1 MIGDRESTLLSDWL
15 CEALAPIASASLT
28 RRIAQAGGTGGTAA
42 PGIDWARLFE
52 RAHAQGIAPLLHD
65 SLDRWGLLEALGEHT
80 LPFARARAATLRQ
93 NVIHLSDLAGIT
105 RALEAEGVRAILLK
119 GAAFLGEIYAHP
131 ALRPMCDIDFMVRP
145 RDVRCTLRILKD
157 LGYQPLRPSAEEAI
171 LRTNHE
177 MEMTRRLPDGTR
189 VYVEVHWRLIPAES
203 LVAGPALEPAGL
215 WQRARRCGDPE
226 LRASVLGAEDAIVF
240 SAIHLQ
246 RHAYA
251 KALWFVDLA
260 LLIRE
265 KAIRWDRVLCEAR
278 AWEADSALFVALA
291 GTRALC
297 GVAAPA
303 GITAAIYPGKLKSMA
318 FDAIIDWKHM
328 FGPRAARGEHALP
341 SSRRYLLKLL
351 QARDTLVALHR
362 IRSMIFPSKA
372 WLQARYGLH
381 GSALPPGL
389 RRRHLAD
396 AGRAVLGFR
405 PHVRSGGSLRRL
417 ADAATA
423 D

>member
-1 MIGDRESTLLSDWL
+1 MIIDRESTLLSDWL
-15 CEALAPIASASLT
+15 RQVLAPIGSSALT
-28 RRIAQAGGTGGTAA
+28 RRIAKAGAKGGNAR
-42 PGIDWARLFE
+42 PEIDWARLFE
-52 RAHAQGIAPLLHD
+52 RAHAQGIAPLLHE
-65 SLDRWGLLEALGEHT
+65 SLDRWGLLEALGDQI

-93 NVIHLSDLAGIT
+93 NVIHLSELEGIT
-105 RALEAEGVRAILLK
+105 RALEAEGIRAILLK
-119 GAAFLGEIYAHP
+119 GAAFLSEIYAHP
-131 ALRPMCDIDFMVRP
+131 ALRPMCDIDFMVRR
-145 RDVRCTLRILKD
+145 RDVRSTLRIMKD
-157 LGYQPLRPSAEEAI
+157 LGYRPLRPSVEDAI

-177 MEMTRRLPDGTR
+177 IELTRRLPDGTR

-215 WQRARRCGDPE
+215 WQRARRCGDPQ

-260 LLIRE
+260 LLIRQ
-265 KAIRWDRVLCEAR
+265 KAIRWDRVLREAS

-297 GVAAPA
+297 GVAAPP
-303 GITAAIYPGKLKSMA
+303 GVTAAIYPGKLKSMA
-318 FDAIIDWKHM
+318 FNAMVDWKSM
-328 FGPRAARGEHALP
+328 FGPRAARGESALP
-341 SSRRYLLKLL
+341 ASRRYLLKLL

-362 IRSMIFPSKA
+362 IRSMVFPSKA

-381 GSALPPGL
+381 GSALPPGM

-405 PHVRSGGSLRRL
+405 PHVRSGGLLRRL